1 MLVQRVNW
9 IRALRII
16 SIIWG
21 SVIRSGGES
30 CKNYAATT
38 NLLGVGFVCFFF
50 LKPCLRDLVVS
61 PGQMLPPSDIKDMLN
76 LYGDICF
83 T

>member
-38 NLLGVGFVCFFF
+38 NLLGVGFVCFVFF
-50 LKPCLRDLVVS
+50 
-61 PGQMLPPSDIKDMLN
+61 
-76 LYGDICF
+76 
-83 T
+83 